1 MYKRQANVGL
11 APLGGVTEDTG
22 SHKGFGLGV
31 IVEVFTSILSLGNVS
46 NEITPE
52 DLSVGPCQ
60 SFVAI
65 DPAIFGD
72 KDAIIDKF
80 SRYLQDIRSL
90 PAVPGKTIYVAGD
103 KEALAYEENRQLGI
117 QIDDRT
123 LEEVESIAS
132 RLNVDYA
139 PYI

>member
-1 MYKRQANVGL
+1 
-11 APLGGVTEDTG
+11 
-22 SHKGFGLGV
+22 
-31 IVEVFTSILSLGNVS
+31 
-46 NEITPE
+46 
-52 DLSVGPCQ
+52 
-60 SFVAI
+60 VAI